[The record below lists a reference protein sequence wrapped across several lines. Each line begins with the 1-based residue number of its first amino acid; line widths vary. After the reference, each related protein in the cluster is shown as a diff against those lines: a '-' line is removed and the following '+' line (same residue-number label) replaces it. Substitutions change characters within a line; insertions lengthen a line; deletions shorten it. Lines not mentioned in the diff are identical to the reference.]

1 MGRGDPR
8 RRHHAGK
15 LKRQPAMNAI
25 SRPPPQRWTHR
36 AEHRAE
42 RLARAAHL
50 ACGKQVAAGQLVA
63 LLEALLRPGDRVCI
77 EGNNQKHP
85 DFLSSGLAR
94 VDPARVHG
102 LHVVQ
107 SNIARASHLDI
118 FDSGIAP
125 KLDFCYSGEQG
136 VRMGRLIKQGRI
148 QVGAIHTYLE
158 LYSRYFVDLTPRVAF
173 VAAQSADRAGKLYP
187 GPNTEDPPAVVE
199 ARAFK
204 SGIVIAQ
211 VNELVDR
218 GPRVD
223 VPAGW
228 ASFVLE
234 AHSPH
239 NIAPICPGE

>member
-25 SRPPPQRWTHR
+25 SRPPPQRWNQL
-36 AEHRAE
+36 AEDRAE

-77 EGNNQKHP
+77 EGNNQKHT
-85 DFLSSGLAR
+85 DFLSPGPPLSRGAGLAR

-102 LHVVQ
+102 LHIVQ
-107 SNIARASHLDI
+107 SNIALASHLDI
-118 FDSGIAP
+118 FDSGIAT

-173 VAAQSADRAGKLYP
+173 VAAQSADRAGNLYT
-187 GPNTEDPPAVVE
+187 GPNTEDTPAVVE
-199 ARAFK
+199 ATAFK
-204 SGIVIAQ
+204 SGIVIA
-211 VNELVDR
+211 
-218 GPRVD
+218 
-223 VPAGW
+223 
-228 ASFVLE
+228 
-234 AHSPH
+234 
-239 NIAPICPGE
+239 